1 MAETITSYVSLGIA
15 VASILFVVWD
25 HFKDDRLL
33 KKRVQSFYENIE
45 GLIFSRYQ
53 IILNQEK
60 FNESNGNTLYE
71 EEFFKYQKKNIF
83 YRGIVDQS
91 FEDLSKYLGLT
102 YFNKPPY
109 YYSNDNDYFIKHTGA
124 VHKFICQLN
133 QVLPSPAVCFS
144 DEGYKKIVIDDKN
157 IKIITNFLENL
168 RNHWNT
174 YYYKRILRKKL
185 KSKLDF
191 SDLLNSNLI

>member
-15 VASILFVVWD
+15 IASILLVVWD

-45 GLIFSRYQ
+45 GLIFSWYQ

-60 FNESNGNTLYE
+60 FKEDNVNTLYE
-71 EEFFKYQKKNIF
+71 EIFFKYQKKNTF

-102 YFNKPPY
+102 YFNKPHY
-109 YYSNDNDYFIKHTGA
+109 YYSNDNEYFIKHTGS
-124 VHKFICQLN
+124 VHKFTRQSN
-133 QVLPSPAVCFS
+133 QFLPSPAVCFF
-144 DEGYKKIVIDDKN
+144 DEGYTKIVIDDDN
-157 IKIITNFLENL
+157 ITIINNFLENL

-185 KSKLDF
+185 KPNLDF